1 MKLPVTAYIVM
12 MHNPDVG
19 TFAPAFP
26 NLDDAIE
33 FSNAMRLINDNIA
46 VAEPIPLVATS
57 SPGAERKW
65 DWVEH

>member
-33 FSNAMRLINDNIA
+33 FSNAMRLINDSIA

-57 SPGAERKW
+57 SPVGERKR